1 MNVKRTFIFSLAG
14 LFLLLLNACNNPS
27 APKEVVL
34 KHADGSLKRRYTLV
48 DSLIEGEMT
57 EYYPGTG
64 ALQVKR
70 IFVKGVQSGRT
81 QLFYPDG
88 KLKEV
93 QYYQNGKKQ
102 GGDTIFYPNGDP
114 QFVVTFKDGKMHGP
128 MRKWDEDGKLFFEAR
143 YERDSLIEVTK
154 KMEALPKNE

>member
-1 MNVKRTFIFSLAG
+1 
-14 LFLLLLNACNNPS
+14 
-27 APKEVVL
+27 
-34 KHADGSLKRRYTLV
+34 
-48 DSLIEGEMT
+48 
-57 EYYPGTG
+57 
-64 ALQVKR
+64 
-70 IFVKGVQSGRT
+70 QSGRT

-128 MRKWDEDGKLFFEAR
+128 MRKWAEDGKLFFEAR